1 MLMYVL
7 LTLSV
12 IRIPRRGGSVY
23 AEGIGKG
30 FSEEIGDEVLRRN
43 TKEKTHHKP

>member
-23 AEGIGKG
+23 AERIGTG

-43 TKEKTHHKP
+43 TKEKTHYRP